1 MECLPVDDQA
11 RNVRSRHAPPKKDWH
26 VQAAIVDEAELRQLA
41 RLVARLTPGQQRF
54 VVALADGFRGGRLE
68 PFQWERAWRAATSAM
83 RACSAMTEPGSLV
96 VQVGASTG
104 ETTPADHPAV
114 LALLS
119 PGSLTASR
127 SLRRHLARKV

>member
-1 MECLPVDDQA
+1 
-11 RNVRSRHAPPKKDWH
+11 

-54 VVALADGFRGGRLE
+54 VVALADGFRGDGWSRSSGSAPGE
-68 PFQWERAWRAATSAM
+68 AATSAM